1 VCEIHVQA
9 NMGSTESYEREF
21 VRLLKSV
28 TFMDLTVG
36 RLKSVKTPATHYR
49 LHLSRLYLQDP

>member
-1 VCEIHVQA
+1 
-9 NMGSTESYEREF
+9 MGSTESYEREF

-28 TFMDLTVG
+28 TFMDLTIG